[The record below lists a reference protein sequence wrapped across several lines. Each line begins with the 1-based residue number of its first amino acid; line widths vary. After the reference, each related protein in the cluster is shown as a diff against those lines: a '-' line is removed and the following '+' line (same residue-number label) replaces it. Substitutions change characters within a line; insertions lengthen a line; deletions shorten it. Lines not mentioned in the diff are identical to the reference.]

1 MRRVQAHQLFY
12 PQKQENIG
20 REAGDSEILQ
30 MVPRAYQAHRNKEI
44 TKTRRMAGFCC
55 YADARG
61 AERGAPFD
69 LAASETYSRKKYYGL
84 NYRA

>member
-1 MRRVQAHQLFY
+1 
-12 PQKQENIG
+12 
-20 REAGDSEILQ
+20 
-30 MVPRAYQAHRNKEI
+30 
-44 TKTRRMAGFCC
+44 MAGFCC